1 MRKPHIYLDW
11 DGNEF
16 GPKEIT
22 TNQQANQLDALM
34 AINGFRIEWGGSEPL
49 EAPEPDVMKLEI
61 LDRHGWYLKDITRLA
76 GTIVTVTLGGEPTW
90 GDLSR
95 VGKTWGTM
103 PGTWGD
109 FGEWVLDG
117 KKDYDYSS
125 PVLFKGRMNAGGTV
139 TRTENG
145 WVIGATV
152 TSDMVNL
159 KRARLG
165 NNRTTGDGYNWGMNS
180 LSRTNAITDYLANS
194 AAMPIFQAY
203 TKNYLLANGAD
214 YHQHVKLGSY
224 PSMATLLAK
233 SYTLMKDGTL
243 LRFTNRIRNSY
254 SNGNELIPV
263 RLNATATLTAT
274 GFTVADPYCGYP
286 LLDAED
292 YQALTVTGREI
303 VSDQTADIPEPFDR
317 YTITGAILDKHE
329 LNDDGIYEP
338 EYVQSERTIT
348 AGDLLPATL
357 VAGEKSETIET
368 DFIFALSKETAETFG
383 YLKVFDPEPTR
394 RKLNQSTV
402 EQCRRLMPDG
412 IIFDTRH
419 MSHSSHSPLFD
430 TWAKPIRIHN
440 TIYSALTD
448 DTGINPVEGCWWMI
462 GGTLAYKVAD
472 GRGIWTQTPNL
483 IPITTKEQQ

>member
-1 MRKPHIYLDW
+1 M
-11 DGNEF
+11 
-16 GPKEIT
+16 
-22 TNQQANQLDALM
+22 
-34 AINGFRIEWGGSEPL
+34 
-49 EAPEPDVMKLEI
+49 
-61 LDRHGWYLKDITRLA
+61 
-76 GTIVTVTLGGEPTW
+76 
-90 GDLSR
+90 
-95 VGKTWGTM
+95 
-103 PGTWGD
+103 
-109 FGEWVLDG
+109 
-117 KKDYDYSS
+117 
-125 PVLFKGRMNAGGTV
+125 
-139 TRTENG
+139 
-145 WVIGATV
+145 
-152 TSDMVNL
+152 
-159 KRARLG
+159 
-165 NNRTTGDGYNWGMNS
+165 
-180 LSRTNAITDYLANS
+180 
-194 AAMPIFQAY
+194 
-203 TKNYLLANGAD
+203 
-214 YHQHVKLGSY
+214 
-224 PSMATLLAK
+224 
-233 SYTLMKDGTL
+233 
-243 LRFTNRIRNSY
+243 
-254 SNGNELIPV
+254 
-263 RLNATATLTAT
+263 NATATLTAT